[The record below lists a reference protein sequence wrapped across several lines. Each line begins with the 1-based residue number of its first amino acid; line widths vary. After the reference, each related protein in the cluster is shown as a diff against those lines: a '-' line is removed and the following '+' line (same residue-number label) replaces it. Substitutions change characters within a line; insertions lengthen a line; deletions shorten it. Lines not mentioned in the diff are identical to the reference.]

1 MDRRDSNK
9 MEESLSHY
17 RLIRQL
23 GAGGA
28 SVVHLAEDRRDG
40 KFVALKVL
48 HPHLTS
54 NLDHVRRFQQ
64 EAEWVS
70 MLNHPN
76 VVTIYEIGEERGHHF
91 MATEYIDGETL
102 RQSILTEM
110 SVLQVLRVAVG
121 VVRGLSAAHEQWIV
135 HRDVKPENIMV
146 SANRTI
152 KVVDFGLAKLTR
164 PTGLVVSRLTNP
176 GTVIGTLHY
185 LAPEQ
190 LLGWGIDPRTDLFS
204 LGVVIYEMLTGFPP
218 FDGATNQELVHQI
231 LRADPPPISGARDGV
246 PESLQRVVMRALA
259 KDADDRYPTA
269 REMLLDLGN
278 VRNELAS
285 AS

>member
-1 MDRRDSNK
+1 

-23 GAGGA
+23 GAGAA
-28 SVVHLAEDRRDG
+28 SEVHLAEDRRDG
-40 KFVALKVL
+40 RFVALKVL

-54 NLDHVRRFQQ
+54 NRDHVRRFQQ

-76 VVTIYEIGEERGHHF
+76 IVSIYEVGQDRGRHF

-102 RQSILTEM
+102 RPSILSEIPIT
-110 SVLQVLRVAVG
+110 QVLRVAIG

-146 SANRTI
+146 SENRTI

-164 PTGLVVSRLTNP
+164 PTGVEVARLTSP

-190 LLGWGIDPRTDLFS
+190 LLGWGVDPRTDLFS

-218 FDGATNQELVHQI
+218 FDGPSNQELVHQI
-231 LRADPPPISGARDGV
+231 LRADPPPISGAREGV
-246 PESLQRVVMRALA
+246 PESLQRIVMRALA

-285 AS
+285 VT